1 MSIFNLV
8 VTLHITPAFF
18 QGGGVSRSGGHPQE
32 DDQEPQREDEGQL
45 ASQDRQGIW
54 RQEQKTTHTK
64 TTGRNENKRWVSQVE

>member
-45 ASQDRQGIW
+45 VRNLEARTEDNPHKNH
-54 RQEQKTTHTK
+54 RQE
-64 TTGRNENKRWVSQVE
+64 